1 MELLRARGVGGHA
14 GGAVVIRL
22 ALLLLLAYLLGV
34 LLFPQVISDHPSPWL
49 QLLFLVD
56 LLAFWGALG
65 ALMARL
71 TQRQLPES

>member
-1 MELLRARGVGGHA
+1 M
-14 GGAVVIRL
+14 IRL
-22 ALLLLLAYLLGV
+22 VLLCALTYALG
-34 LLFPQVISDHPSPWL
+34 LHLFPQVICDHPSPWL
-49 QLLFLVD
+49 QLLWLVD